1 MLHILL
7 LILKIILIIL
17 AILIGVILLSLCIVL
32 FVPVH
37 YSVKLNRTEGEGSP
51 PIEADAKI
59 TWLLHFINIRAV
71 YPSDMYLKVRIMF
84 ITLFRLPMKE
94 KKAKKERKEKTKAN
108 KDNNE
113 DKKTKTN
120 GKDKN
125 EDKVQETDAR
135 TDKEKA
141 AGEKISVAEKKVV
154 GEKISADKETIAEKS
169 AGAENENDTDQEINT
184 ADKTDTAGT
193 ESGQSAQD
201 AADACGETESVGKA
215 KQSLKDKIKAKIN
228 DIKAK
233 LIKIIDIFK
242 NIIYTI
248 KKICVKIKEMLE
260 NAEYYRD
267 IIKGDEFKRAFSL
280 CKDELVAIF
289 SYIKPRKF
297 RADLIIGLD
306 DPASTGQVL
315 SYYGIL
321 YPLIGNNVNVTG
333 DFERKRIEGSVFI
346 KGKIKLFTFLKAV
359 IRIYFNKDIRK
370 LLKLFKKEEA

>member
-32 FVPVH
+32 FVPVR
-37 YSVKLNRTEGEGSP
+37 YSIKLNRTEGEGSP

-71 YPSDMYLKVRIMF
+71 YPSNIYLKVRIMF

-94 KKAKKERKEKTKAN
+94 KKAKKEKEERKE
-108 KDNNE
+108 
-113 DKKTKTN
+113 KTKTN

-125 EDKVQETDAR
+125 EDKDKDKVQEADAR

-141 AGEKISVAEKKVV
+141 AGEKNSVAEEKVV
-154 GEKISADKETIAEKS
+154 GEKISAEKETIIKR
-169 AGAENENDTDQEINT
+169 
-184 ADKTDTAGT
+184 AGT
-193 ESGQSAQD
+193 ENETVTGA
-201 AADACGETESVGKA
+201 ETESGSET
-215 KQSLKDKIKAKIN
+215 KQPLKDKIKDKISA
-228 DIKAK
+228 IKAK

-260 NAEYYRD
+260 NAEYYLD

-280 CKDELVAIF
+280 CKGELGAIF
-289 SYIKPRKF
+289 SYIKPRKLQ
-297 RADLIIGLD
+297 ADLIIGLD
-306 DPASTGQVL
+306 DPAATGQVL

-321 YPLIGNNVNVTG
+321 YSLIGNNVNITG
-333 DFERKRIEGSVFI
+333 DFEKKRIEGSVFI